1 MSIFGKV
8 KQALGFSDVD
18 DYFDSM
24 DDERSNISSVS
35 NENKLGEKPTE
46 MSVNDIYS
54 DGEKQLPLEIFDS
67 VIKIFNESLPDF
79 IKTSLDIEAQRQYIY
94 NSLSN
99 GMKDYIDKT
108 VVDARKRGELKW
120 KDEKN
125 KLQAE
130 ISQLKIQ
137 NKNVDEQRSEWQKQQ
152 LSAERQKRAMSERLH
167 DLEKQVA
174 TLEAEKEQYD
184 LENKSLL
191 NKLKVSSVIDGDMEI
206 MRQQIADLQSQLKVA
221 KEQVAE
227 SDLQISLDVA
237 NNTIV
242 EKDKEIAALKDQLL
256 LIQETELEK
265 ESHVDNQIVDELNAK
280 IEELTA
286 QNKTLDEAIQQ
297 LKTKEAV
304 ADTMINDLNSKA
316 SDAIHKLEEK
326 EKELSAMLNNND
338 NSSAEVDAL
347 REKLTLA
354 NEELQSVREELSEA
368 KSSMQVLEEIQEQI
382 SLFEDVKKKK
392 DIRINELQEEIK
404 KHKKTIADLE
414 KESVLL
420 KKTIENNL
428 YKQVE
433 SEKLLRKE
441 LEELKSQKKV
451 SLMPISDLD
460 DDETVAAIETKNKK
474 KVKISAI
481 DESLD
486 DTDWLVATPPPGT
499 VTRPTPATTDED
511 FGYQSPSRK
520 QAPENDAQM
529 SLF

>member
-18 DYFDSM
+18 DYFDTM
-24 DDERSNISSVS
+24 EDDSPVASYDKVNQQDEKLPKETISKENAVS
-35 NENKLGEKPTE
+35 ENK
-46 MSVNDIYS
+46 
-54 DGEKQLPLEIFDS
+54 LPLEIFDS
-67 VIKIFNESLPDF
+67 VIKIFNDSLPDF
-79 IKTSLDIEAQRQYIY
+79 IKSSLDVEAQQQYIY
-94 NSLSN
+94 NSLN
-99 GMKDYIDKT
+99 QGMKDYLDK
-108 VVDARKRGELKW
+108 VVAEARQRGELKW
-120 KDEKN
+120 KDERN

-130 ISQLKIQ
+130 ISQLKVQ

-191 NKLKVSSVIDGDMEI
+191 NKLKVSSVLDGDIEV
-206 MRQQIADLQSQLKVA
+206 MRQQIIDLQTQLKEA
-221 KEQVAE
+221 QTQQPENDLQTTIDAANQSIAEKDSEIASLKEQLMAMENSVQKE
-227 SDLQISLDVA
+227 VVA
-237 NNTIV
+237 NDAI
-242 EKDKEIAALKDQLL
+242 EK
-256 LIQETELEK
+256 
-265 ESHVDNQIVDELNAK
+265 LNEE

-286 QNKTLDEAIQQ
+286 QNKTLDEAVQQ
-297 LKTKEAV
+297 LKAKEAV
-304 ADTMINDLNSKA
+304 ADAMINELNNKA
-316 SDAIHKLEEK
+316 SEAIHQLK
-326 EKELSAMLNNND
+326 EKENELIELTRNNNGSTD
-338 NSSAEVDAL
+338 EIDAL
-347 REKLTLA
+347 KEKLALA
-354 NEELQSVREELSEA
+354 NEELQSVREELAETQ
-368 KSSMQVLEEIQEQI
+368 SSMQVLDEIQEQI

-392 DIRINELQEEIK
+392 DSRISELQDEVK
-404 KHKKTIADLE
+404 KHLKTIADLE
-414 KESVLL
+414 KESVSL

-433 SEKLLRKE
+433 SEKQLRKE
-441 LEELKSQKKV
+441 LEVLKAQK
-451 SLMPISDLD
+451 SINLTPISNLD

-481 DESLD
+481 DESID

-520 QAPENDAQM
+520 QTPENDAQM

>member
-8 KQALGFSDVD
+8 KQAFGFSDVD

-24 DDERSNISSVS
+24 DEERSDISSY
-35 NENKLGEKPTE
+35 NRENKNNTGEKSVAE
-46 MSVNDIYS
+46 VVNDVNTEA
-54 DGEKQLPLEIFDS
+54 EKQLPLEIFDS

-79 IKTSLDIEAQRQYIY
+79 IKTSLDVDAQRQYIY
-94 NSLSN
+94 NSLSQ
-99 GMKDYIDKT
+99 GMKDYIEKT
-108 VVDARKRGELKW
+108 VADARHRGESKW

-130 ISQLKIQ
+130 ISQLKIH

-191 NKLKVSSVIDGDMEI
+191 NKLKVSSVIDGDIEV
-206 MRQQIADLQSQLKVA
+206 MRQQIVDLQAQLKVA
-221 KEQVAE
+221 QEQ
-227 SDLQISLDVA
+227 IPGY
-237 NNTIV
+237 TP
-242 EKDKEIAALKDQLL
+242 
-256 LIQETELEK
+256 QE
-265 ESHVDNQIVDELNAK
+265 DNQVVEELNIK
-280 IEELTA
+280 IAELTA
-286 QNKTLDEAIQQ
+286 QNKILDDAVEQ
-297 LKTKEAV
+297 LKAREAV
-304 ADTMINDLNSKA
+304 ADAMINDLNNKA
-316 SDAIHKLEEK
+316 SEAIHKLEEK
-326 EKELSAMLNNND
+326 EKELLD
-338 NSSAEVDAL
+338 LSSEKGSSTAEVDVL
-347 REKLTLA
+347 KEKLTLA
-354 NEELQSVREELSEA
+354 NDELQSMREELEEA
-368 KSSMQVLEEIQEQI
+368 KSSLQVLEEIQEQI

-392 DIRINELQEEIK
+392 DNRISELQEELK
-404 KHKKTIADLE
+404 KQLKTIADLE
-414 KESVLL
+414 KESVSL

-433 SEKLLRKE
+433 SEKRLRKE
-441 LEELKSQKKV
+441 LEELKSQKNV
-451 SLMPISDLD
+451 SLTPISDLD
-460 DDETVAAIETKNKK
+460 KDETVAAIETKNKK

-481 DESLD
+481 DESID

-499 VTRPTPATTDED
+499 ITRPTPATTDED

-520 QAPENDAQM
+520 QTPENDAQM